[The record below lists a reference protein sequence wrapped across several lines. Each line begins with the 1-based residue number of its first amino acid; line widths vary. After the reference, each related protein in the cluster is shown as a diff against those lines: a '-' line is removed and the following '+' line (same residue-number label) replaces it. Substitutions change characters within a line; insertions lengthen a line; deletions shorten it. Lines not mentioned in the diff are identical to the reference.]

1 MIKVVHPRVQE
12 HDSLSLI
19 CLNLCYIITCSGVLE
34 IRHRYLKVAALNISL
49 GIGLQKTKMTPTAC
63 FREKQS
69 GTGDV
74 D

>member
-1 MIKVVHPRVQE
+1 MIKVVHP
-12 HDSLSLI
+12 
-19 CLNLCYIITCSGVLE
+19 GVLE
-34 IRHRYLKVAALNISL
+34 VRHRYLKVAALNIPL
-49 GIGLQKTKMTPTAC
+49 GIGLQKTKMIPTAC